1 MAETIESFVAKLQTE
16 GIEAGQAAADKLR
29 EEAAQQAE
37 QIIAEAQQQA
47 EKCLADAQKQAESL
61 LARSKTELELAARDV
76 MLRLKSSLNKALEA
90 IIAGEIKETLP
101 QSDFIS
107 NTLHDLVLAYAAAD
121 IEHSGRM
128 KINVSPKLQEQLADW
143 AMDMMHKHANEEV
156 GMAIDLKGTLKA
168 SGFEY
173 TVTGATVEVTLESVT
188 ETICELVSPRLRKVI
203 DQAVSNQKGAEKSA
217 TSDQSE

>member
-1 MAETIESFVAKLQTE
+1 MAETIESFVTKLQTE
-16 GIEAGQAAADKLR
+16 GIEAGQAAAEKLR
-29 EEAAQQAE
+29 AEAAQQAE
-37 QIIAEAQQQA
+37 QIVAEAQQQA
-47 EKCLADAQKQAESL
+47 EKCLADAQKQAENL

-143 AMDMMHKHANEEV
+143 ALDLMHKHANEA